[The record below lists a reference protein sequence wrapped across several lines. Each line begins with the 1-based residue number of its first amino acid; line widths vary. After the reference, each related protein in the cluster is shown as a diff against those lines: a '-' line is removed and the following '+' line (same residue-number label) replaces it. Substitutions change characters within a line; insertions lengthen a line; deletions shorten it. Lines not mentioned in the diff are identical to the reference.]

1 MNQIG
6 ETDLEEK
13 KKLEAVKME
22 LKEKEEELKDMQDLQ
37 QTLIVTECKTND
49 ELQDARKE
57 LISVRIFLNI

>member
-1 MNQIG
+1 
-6 ETDLEEK
+6 
-13 KKLEAVKME
+13 ME

-49 ELQDARKE
+49 ALQDARKE